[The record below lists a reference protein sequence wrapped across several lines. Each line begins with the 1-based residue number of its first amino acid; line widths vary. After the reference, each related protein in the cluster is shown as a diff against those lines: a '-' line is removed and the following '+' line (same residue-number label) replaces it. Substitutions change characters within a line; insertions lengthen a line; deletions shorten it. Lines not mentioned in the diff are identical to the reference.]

1 MRIFTTETN
10 YRKEPPMLTVP
21 DQCPLC
27 GGEIIVTRLQC
38 RACDTVFEGR
48 FAPPPH
54 PFSDLTK
61 EQLHFLEVFI
71 RNEGKLK
78 HMEKEM
84 KLSYPTLRNRLQAI
98 IRALGYEPGLDAEED
113 ESYQEATVPDA
124 EERQR
129 VLDAL
134 EKGEISFEEAMRR
147 LEGG

>member
-1 MRIFTTETN
+1 
-10 YRKEPPMLTVP
+10 MLTVP
-21 DQCPLC
+21 DRCPLC

-38 RACDTVFEGR
+38 RACETVFEGR

-54 PFSDLTK
+54 PFSGLTK

-84 KLSYPTLRNRLQAI
+84 KLSYPTLRNRLRAI
-98 IRALGYEPGLDAEED
+98 IRALGYEPGPEAEED
-113 ESYQEATVPDA
+113 EPPRKDAVPDA
-124 EERQR
+124 EKRRR

-134 EKGEISFEEAMRR
+134 ERGEISFEEAVRQ